1 MVSNEDPDEHVDE
14 NEAPARRPIPM
25 NYRAARPGRDSM
37 ATPWPLQVLL
47 AVASVMGILM
57 AGRAARSIRATLF
70 AAFLALAFGVVAR
83 TFWGWRAYLPTLL
96 VIVGIMALAVG
107 VCAKMLTM
115 H

>member
-1 MVSNEDPDEHVDE
+1 MVSDEDSDEHDDG
-14 NEAPARRPIPM
+14 NKAPVRRPIPM
-25 NYRAARPGRDSM
+25 NYRAARPSRQSM
-37 ATPWPLQVLL
+37 AAPWPLQVLL
-47 AVASVMGILM
+47 AVASVMGSLM

-70 AAFLALAFGVVAR
+70 VAFLAFTFGVVAR

-96 VIVGIMALAVG
+96 VIVGVIALAVG